1 MGSVI
6 RSREQLF
13 DVRIIERNRA
23 KGLVSDA
30 DYKAWQKSLKDAGD
44 NADYLAADVFF
55 EEAADAGIDEE
66 EDDED

>member
-6 RSREQLF
+6 KSREQLF
-13 DVRIIERNRA
+13 DVRMIERNRV

-44 NADYLAADVFF
+44 NAEYLSAEVFF
-55 EEAADAGIDEE
+55 EEAAEADYD